1 MLNGVSFVVYDNWE
15 QCSHSGE
22 IQYVNFND
30 KKQPWAS
37 LGEVVSGK
45 EKIIGDQTLFDA
57 TGLAI
62 EDVVTARYI
71 YEKMK

>member
-1 MLNGVSFVVYDNWE
+1 MYDEWE

-22 IQYVNFND
+22 IQYLHESERRPVLFSLNEIVNHPLAYNNPD
-30 KKQPWAS
+30 RAMS
-37 LGEVVSGK
+37 
-45 EKIIGDQTLFDA
+45 TLFDA

-71 YEKMK
+71 YEKIK

>member
-1 MLNGVSFVVYDNWE
+1 MYDEWE

-22 IQYVNFND
+22 IQYLHESERRPVLFSLKEIVNHPLAYNNPD
-30 KKQPWAS
+30 RAMS
-37 LGEVVSGK
+37 
-45 EKIIGDQTLFDA
+45 TLFDA

-71 YEKMK
+71 YEKIK